1 MSLTIIEKKT
11 AYKANL
17 PINEDTSSDTTHDI
31 YDSDNKQYVYIK
43 MDENT
48 ATAPFFYNR
57 SFEFKELRE
66 IDGIS
71 KICQTLQQ
79 EMHI

>member
-1 MSLTIIEKKT
+1 
-11 AYKANL
+11 
-17 PINEDTSSDTTHDI
+17 
-31 YDSDNKQYVYIK
+31 

-71 KICQTLQQ
+71 KICETLQQ